1 MKAML
6 SGFAAMIVLGV
17 GAWYALDE
25 IGFSSADRFSSP
37 SVRLD

>member
-25 IGFSSADRFSSP
+25 IGFSSADQFSSP